1 MLARHIPMV
10 QVIVLIYSILN
21 KGWIRM
27 VQDKIMFC
35 LLAGNNI
42 RHNYHS
48 ALHGSCLWT
57 AGLRQ
62 YLRGLAGIPSL

>member
-1 MLARHIPMV
+1 
-10 QVIVLIYSILN
+10 
-21 KGWIRM
+21 M